1 MYKLALKSQAVNLG
15 KWVLRNLFNSL
26 IDEEIRRDE
35 IYRRNL
41 QSNTTSGGMQRRN
54 APPSIVLPGL
64 PSASSNRSADNPSMV
79 TPRPLYG
86 VVPMTPGLSI
96 GVATPNVPTTNASAH
111 VAGHLT
117 PTAEEEAGMEKRQNG
132 AAPQASSGD
141 RSSDY
146 FSSVPDSHQS
156 EASSE
161 HNKAPATPGEGPPG
175 ITPTFPTDDKEEKK
189 RGSLFGK
196 NFKMAFP
203 KNMKLG
209 RTSTEV
215 KPAAASEEKAED
227 VSDKSSE
234 PGERIFEE
242 NLLGVI
248 EKIRH
253 EYEEQARARPDQPV
267 TMGITP
273 SLPNETPVLRP
284 PPETLIIIQE
294 DDPDSGGV
302 ADLYRESIGALGRDA
317 DVVEKVAPAWLG
329 EVLLRVCFISVPIW
343 QHRLTFTEFD
353 PSQRDCQDFIHTAAV
368 SKSSSQ
374 HRESRRVWGFW

>member
-1 MYKLALKSQAVNLG
+1 
-15 KWVLRNLFNSL
+15 
-26 IDEEIRRDE
+26 
-35 IYRRNL
+35 
-41 QSNTTSGGMQRRN
+41 
-54 APPSIVLPGL
+54 
-64 PSASSNRSADNPSMV
+64 
-79 TPRPLYG
+79 
-86 VVPMTPGLSI
+86 
-96 GVATPNVPTTNASAH
+96 
-111 VAGHLT
+111 
-117 PTAEEEAGMEKRQNG
+117 MEKRQNG
-132 AAPQASSGD
+132 AAPQNTSGD

-146 FSSVPDSHQS
+146 FSSIPNSHQS

-175 ITPTFPTDDKEEKK
+175 ITSTSPADDKEEKK

-196 NFKMAFP
+196 NFKMTFP

-215 KPAAASEEKAED
+215 KPAAANEEKAED

-234 PGERIFEE
+234 PGERIFED

-253 EYEEQARARPDQPV
+253 EYDEQARAKPDQPV

-329 EVLLRVCFISVPIW
+329 EVLLRVCFTSVPIW
-343 QHRLTFTEFD
+343 QYRLTFTEFAA
-353 PSQRDCQDFIHTAAV
+353 SQGDCQNFIHTAAI
-368 SKSSSQ
+368 SESSSQ
-374 HRESRRVWGFW
+374 HREPRRVWSF